1 MYPLARRLAELCRQL
16 EQLHRLGLYHG
27 FLTPHSVYWDGEGWV
42 LDHVWLGALVGL
54 CGAEGV
60 LRRTDVAAGFLAP
73 EVLRWEAPPTLGS
86 DIYGVGAILYGR
98 LTGEPPMGPAEA
110 LALAQGQPAPPF
122 RAGSALKGKAPT
134 VSRRLQDIAV
144 KALQPDPAQRQRS
157 MAQLAEELAACRWP
171 DDAVATLVA
180 DARDL
185 SRQGKLVEAY
195 DALDEAQRL
204 SPGDPEV
211 HYARAEIF
219 FMERE
224 FSWALKENLKALGVE
239 ATADRCYLQGQC
251 LVALNRHDEAVEL
264 FRLGLEAGDCSRGRH
279 LLAQCLERAGE
290 ARMALAEYR
299 EALRRATVI
308 ERDDAM
314 ARVIEADL
322 SALVSRGEPPGP

>member
-1 MYPLARRLAELCRQL
+1 
-16 EQLHRLGLYHG
+16 
-27 FLTPHSVYWDGEGWV
+27 
-42 LDHVWLGALVGL
+42 
-54 CGAEGV
+54 
-60 LRRTDVAAGFLAP
+60 
-73 EVLRWEAPPTLGS
+73 
-86 DIYGVGAILYGR
+86 
-98 LTGEPPMGPAEA
+98 
-110 LALAQGQPAPPF
+110 
-122 RAGSALKGKAPT
+122 
-134 VSRRLQDIAV
+134 
-144 KALQPDPAQRQRS
+144 

-251 LVALNRHDEAVEL
+251 LCALNRHDEAMEF

-279 LLAQCLERAGE
+279 LLAQCLERTGE
-290 ARMALAEYR
+290 ARRALVEYR

-322 SALVSRGEPPGP
+322 SALVSRGEAPAP